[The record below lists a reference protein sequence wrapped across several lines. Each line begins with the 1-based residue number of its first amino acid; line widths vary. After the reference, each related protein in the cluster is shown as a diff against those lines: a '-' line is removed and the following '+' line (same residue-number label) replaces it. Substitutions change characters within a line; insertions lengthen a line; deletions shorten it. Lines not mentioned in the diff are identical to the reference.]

1 MIANGESEDS
11 KMALKM
17 TQCYINEMIPRLE
30 AWGKEVIAGTLEGD
44 AAGKAYSG
52 IRLCCNFEPMN
63 TYGPKR
69 EIADAVYAGK
79 KYFLDR

>member
-1 MIANGESEDS
+1 M
-11 KMALKM
+11 M
-17 TQCYINEMIPRLE
+17 TQCFINDMIPKME
-30 AWGKEVIAGTLEGD
+30 AWAKEVIAGSLDDE

-52 IRLCCNFEPMN
+52 IRLCTNFVPMN
-63 TYGPKR
+63 TFAPKR